1 MMTEL
6 KPQKQRTE
14 KQKQNDIAC
23 SLRMKLYHEELKRLK
38 ELKQQEETKE
48 ETRKG
53 KKPKK
58 ARAKKEK
65 AIEMNSITPLK
76 NNPDEFEVEI

>member
-1 MMTEL
+1 MMTEI

-38 ELKQQEETKE
+38 ELKQQETKE
-48 ETRKG
+48 ESRKG
-53 KKPKK
+53 KKPRKP
-58 ARAKKEK
+58 RAKKEK